1 MLVGIKNLA
10 SGKAIG
16 VDGLADTML
25 KNVLKDFIQVREKTR
40 LQFEKWINGA
50 EELPQYL
57 KTAKTMFLSK
67 EDSEFPEVGNVRII
81 SMLCATVKLWEQI
94 LHTKLKEDIAIKAPI
109 SA

>member
-1 MLVGIKNLA
+1 M
-10 SGKAIG
+10 
-16 VDGLADTML
+16 
-25 KNVLKDFIQVREKTR
+25 REKTR
-40 LQFEKWINGA
+40 MQFEKWINGA

-81 SMLCATVKLWEQI
+81 SMLCATIKLWEQI